1 MTRLRLAW
9 KILTGANLVS
19 TLAAMKKACEGCDG
33 RDYVVRELRKLL
45 DEERIL
51 RVRADDRL
59 IDSMRPRPF
68 FPPQPT
74 PEEQASVPFAIPG
87 GF

>member
-9 KILTGANLVS
+9 KILTGVS
-19 TLAAMKKACEGCDG
+19 LTEALAAANACEGCDG

-59 IDSMRPRPF
+59 LDSMRPKPL
-68 FPPQPT
+68 FPPQPASS
-74 PEEQASVPFAIPG
+74 EEQAFAPYVIPG

>member
-9 KILTGANLVS
+9 KILTGVS
-19 TLAAMKKACEGCDG
+19 LTEALAAAKACEGCEG
-33 RDYVVRELRKLL
+33 RDYVVRELRRLL

-51 RVRADDRL
+51 RVRSDDRL
-59 IDSMRPRPF
+59 LESMRPKPL

-74 PEEQASVPFAIPG
+74 AEEHPSAPYAIPG